1 MDFQKKDRL
10 KKYYMAAD
18 LFVLPTRED
27 IWGLV
32 VNEAM
37 ACGLGVIT
45 TNRCNAG
52 LELIRNRE
60 NGYLVAVE
68 DVHALREAMLEAL
81 ENTEALGLCALETIR
96 PYTVETMAADHMTHI
111 REFSRLQK

>member
-1 MDFQKKDRL
+1 MIVCSKATF
-10 KKYYMAAD
+10 
-18 LFVLPTRED
+18 
-27 IWGLV
+27 
-32 VNEAM
+32 
-37 ACGLGVIT
+37 T